1 MDTKFQVGSSNCQL
15 TSKVLFPTPAE
26 PSTLEVNPRPPVEP
40 RETRL
45 CADSGSF
52 PGKPPSATPGA
63 QTPVPGKSPSWRQG
77 ARERGSAQAP
87 RAPRGTAPAPPPPR
101 PQPAFP
107 RWGQAAS
114 GPAHGAGAV
123 PRSLGGSRRSAPA
136 AAKCSGVGRRSSASR
151 CLGARSVGFC
161 ERP

>member
-1 MDTKFQVGSSNCQL
+1 MDTKFQVGSSSCQL

-52 PGKPPSATPGA
+52 PGKPPSATPGS
-63 QTPVPGKSPSWRQG
+63 QTPVPGRSPSWRQG
-77 ARERGSAQAP
+77 ARERAGPSGPTRHRPCTAQ
-87 RAPRGTAPAPPPPR
+87 PR